1 MFCEVIR
8 NCCSLTTL
16 SLLRDSA
23 IGSEKWHFKYPAGVP
38 LEEKDRF
45 PGTPIPKDGTIIPSD
60 APGFGLEIKKEW
72 FPDFFS

>member
-1 MFCEVIR
+1 MHGGGGSVYGQHASYGLTGISMIECSGPVI
-8 NCCSLTTL
+8 TP
-16 SLLRDSA
+16 
-23 IGSEKWHFKYPAGVP
+23 IGVP